1 MADAI
6 WNNRYILTNASPDT
20 MYISGLE
27 YDGDKISGYAGSAFK
42 AGDEFPQSAT
52 EAIET
57 VTANSADWN
66 ATTDTVSSNSG
77 VWGGSALPISAG
89 PGIKFEMVD
98 DTLVASTDETVIF
111 NGNISGQLTNFTAT
125 EPITNFKELNVYV
138 AVNDDGSTILEGKA
152 ITYDV
157 SALSAQ
163 NALSIGG
170 SYTISNGYT
179 CFYNLF
185 YQITNSTVFAK
196 TVNKRF
202 WIQPQSALPLAS
214 QVSYNPTSTV
224 EQLKNGYIYK
234 IVGVDRIGGN

>member
-1 MADAI
+1 MSDI
-6 WNNRYILTNASPDT
+6 QTISQGNYILQMPPASSY
-20 MYISGLE
+20 MNLSGLE

-52 EAIET
+52 DAIEA
-57 VTANSADWN
+57 VTANSGA
-66 ATTDTVSSNSG
+66 
-77 VWGGSALPISAG
+77 WGGSALPISAG

-98 DTLVASTDETVIF
+98 GTLVASTDETVIF